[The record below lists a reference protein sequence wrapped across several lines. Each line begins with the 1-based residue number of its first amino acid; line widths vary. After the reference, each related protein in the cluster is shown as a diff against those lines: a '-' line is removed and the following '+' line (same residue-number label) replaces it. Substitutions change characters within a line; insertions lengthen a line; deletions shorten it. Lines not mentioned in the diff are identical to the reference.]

1 MVAKALAEILEEF
14 NDIEDR
20 TERFDL
26 LFDLAEEVEALP
38 HEEWTEQNRVRGCQ
52 SQAHIEVRIDAGVV
66 HLRGGADARIVQGL
80 MGLLSLGMHGQ
91 RVDIARLVTL
101 DLVDGTGLLASLTP
115 SRSNGFRTMYDMVM
129 GHLQEA

>member
-52 SQAHIEVRIDAGVV
+52 SQAHIEVRIDTPKKQHRQRQVRQQILV
-66 HLRGGADARIVQGL
+66 RPVREPVRVQ
-80 MGLLSLGMHGQ
+80 
-91 RVDIARLVTL
+91 R
-101 DLVDGTGLLASLTP
+101 
-115 SRSNGFRTMYDMVM
+115 
-129 GHLQEA
+129 